1 MNSETHIG
9 NVDENEPEIDPIKAA
24 KIAKAKAKLL
34 ENLDSGNFKELITK
48 VAHVLNIYPDTRNS
62 DITLALKYWET
73 YQYTIFNG
81 EFIGKRDLFKLER
94 QVNITR
100 ARAKIQNEYKLFMA
114 KDEIRN
120 RRKKNEETMV
130 DAMRSDNVPAIK
142 QVHVYSDESG
152 KTQEHFVIGSV
163 WVLQANL
170 LAIFSQKIDAWK
182 SSTGWKGKEIH
193 FKKLKN
199 SDVSR
204 FKDLVDLI
212 HDNSSYLG
220 FKFITVKNSEV
231 HRSQSETLIKLHE
244 LLLSKGVKHEVASK
258 RIAPNTH
265 IKITL
270 DEESSLDAVALDELK
285 GSIKIKLDYSEAK
298 GTELESI
305 TTVPSQKSNFVQI
318 ADLIAS
324 AVGRKLNNRSS
335 RGAKDEVADYLIS
348 RLSLNIE
355 DEEIISDIAV
365 SFNLRK

>member
-1 MNSETHIG
+1 MNNDVELDSS
-9 NVDENEPEIDPIKAA
+9 DENEPEIDPIKAA

-81 EFIGKRDLFKLER
+81 EFIGKKDLFKLER

-114 KDEIRN
+114 KDEIRY

-130 DAMRSDNVPAIK
+130 DTMRSDSVPAIK

-152 KTQEHFVIGSV
+152 KSQDHFVIGSV
-163 WVLQANL
+163 WLLQANQ
-170 LAIFSQKIDAWK
+170 LAILAQKLDSWK
-182 SSTGWKGKEIH
+182 SSNGWKGKEIH
-193 FKKLKN
+193 FKKLKS

-204 FKDLVDLI
+204 FKDLIDLI
-212 HDNSSYLG
+212 HENSSYLG

-231 HRSQSETLIKLHE
+231 NRSQSETLIKLHE
-244 LLLSKGVKHEVASK
+244 LLLSKGVEHEVASK

-285 GSIKIKLDYSEAK
+285 GSVKAKLEHSVAK
-298 GTELESI
+298 GTALEDI
-305 TTVPSQKSNFVQI
+305 TTVPSHKSNFVQI

-324 AVGRKLNNRSS
+324 AVGRKLNNPDSN
-335 RGAKDEVADYLIS
+335 GDKDEVADYLMQ

-355 DEEIISDIAV
+355 SAEIISDMAV
-365 SFNLRK
+365 RFDLKK

>member
-1 MNSETHIG
+1 MDDKVRNDSSKDS
-9 NVDENEPEIDPIKAA
+9 NDEFDPVKAA

-34 ENLDSGNFKELITK
+34 QNLDSGNFKELITK

-114 KDEIRN
+114 KDEIRY

-130 DAMRSDNVPAIK
+130 DTMRSDSVSAIK
-142 QVHVYSDESG
+142 QVHVFSDESG
-152 KTQEHFVIGSV
+152 KTQDHFVIGSV
-163 WVLQANL
+163 WVLQANQ
-170 LAIFSQKIDAWK
+170 LAIFSQKLDTWK
-182 SSTGWKGKEIH
+182 SENGWKGKEIH
-193 FKKLKN
+193 FKKLK
-199 SDVSR
+199 SGDVSR
-204 FKDLVDLI
+204 FKDLIDLI

-231 HRSQSETLIKLHE
+231 KRSQSETLIKLHE
-244 LLLSKGVKHEVASK
+244 LLLHKGIEHEVVSK

-270 DEESSLDAVALDELK
+270 DDESSLDAVALDELK
-285 GSIKIKLDYSEAK
+285 GSVKTKLEHSVAN
-298 GTELESI
+298 GTQLESI
-305 TTVPSQKSNFVQI
+305 TTVPSQKSTFVQI

-324 AVGRKLNNRSS
+324 AIGRKLNNPGST
-335 RGAKDEVADYLIS
+335 GDKDEVANYLIQ
-348 RLSLNIE
+348 RLALNIE
-355 DEEIISDIAV
+355 SEEVLSDMTI
-365 SFNLRK
+365 SFNLKK